1 MRNLTTCTIVDALAV
16 ARQLPDGVASGQ
28 FENGDECVVLG
39 VLGMDDDIVIV
50 SARTGSVFTIYMDGA
65 SVRVN
70 N

>member
-1 MRNLTTCTIVDALAV
+1 MRNLTTCTIVDADAI

-50 SARTGSVFTIYMDGA
+50 SARTGLVFTIYRDGA